1 MKRLFMVSSMIIDG
15 RKDSAKCTV
24 KTIDYVSLF
33 DAHPRMDD
41 TSARMVLKKLRKTSK
56 LVKPFDSARKVQSY
70 AHGTGSYERFE
81 FDLQAEFER
90 FDSINK
96 AVEWLIG
103 DVSLGSEWFVDSG
116 PLALYD
122 FACNM
127 FSKVKRQRIA
137 SYSRTD
143 GGDLLVIDSQDVD
156 DCVNDMYLQLMLA
169 YRHMLEN
176 PEPLPLGRYVE
187 VKRLSRNSG
196 DDVPFDAIIAKAL
209 HEEIREA
216 VETLTPNE
224 AMQLA
229 LLKLEK
235 KTRPLNKDENTLF
248 WHLVNKQR
256 TVLKAV
262 DRREVADFGQFLYV
276 SNILAG
282 MVYDVYVMRKR
293 RAISTLSAL
302 HDTANK
308 YGLQKSDDGMIELNT
323 VHGIMDARKQKL
335 DDSKAKAYDVMDM
348 LELVSYYNDSL
359 KDVITA
365 KEINVL
371 HELLARKADNNVVL
385 TGAERTR
392 LSRIKAK
399 IVDYY
404 GIVQKEV

>member
-1 MKRLFMVSSMIIDG
+1 MKRLFTVSSTILDG

-41 TSARMVLKKLRKTSK
+41 TSARMVLKKLRKESK
-56 LVKPFDSARKVQSY
+56 LVKPFDDTRKVQSY
-70 AHGTGSYERFE
+70 AHGIGSYERFE
-81 FDLQAEFER
+81 FDLQSEFQR
-90 FDSINK
+90 FDTINK
-96 AVEWLIG
+96 AVEWLVN
-103 DVSLGSEWFVDSG
+103 DGS
-116 PLALYD
+116 LALYD
-122 FACNM
+122 FTCNM

-143 GGDLLVIDSQDVD
+143 GGDLLVIDSQDID

-176 PEPLPLGRYVE
+176 EDTMPLGRYIE

-196 DDVPFDAIIAKAL
+196 DDVPFDTIIAKAL

-235 KTRPLNKDENTLF
+235 KSRPLNKDENTLF
-248 WHLVNKQR
+248 WQLVNKQR

-262 DRREVADFGQFLYV
+262 ERREIADFGQFLYV

-348 LELVSYYNDSL
+348 LELVSFYNDSL
-359 KDVITA
+359 KDVITP
-365 KEINVL
+365 KEINIL

-399 IVDYY
+399 IIDYY
-404 GIVQKEV
+404 GIVSKEV